1 MKYKIAAITI
11 LLAVTAT
18 NARAQDTFGLGFIIG
33 EPTGLSL
40 KYWLDKEHAID
51 GAAAWS
57 SSENDSF
64 QLHADYLIHNYE
76 LLNADDLPVYYGLG
90 ARLKFK
96 DHDGRGRNRND
107 AIFGIRIPLGVTY
120 LFDDAPLDLFFE
132 LVPVLDIAP
141 DVDLDINAA
150 IGLRFYF

>member
-18 NARAQDTFGLGFIIG
+18 NARARDTFGLGFIIG